1 MRAAV
6 RPFLLLGVLF
16 AFVTTA
22 QPDPVPGG
30 GYNLLDFAKGSPSA
44 TKGGVDVTVT
54 DKATA
59 GYKCTEI
66 TIRIVR
72 ASDGQTLDTATF
84 SNPGGSVSKS
94 FTGLGN
100 NVNIRI
106 DVSAT
111 FQGGTQFDFKD
122 LEATVATQ

>member
-16 AFVTTA
+16 AFVAIA
-22 QPDPVPGG
+22 QSDPVPGG
-30 GYNLLDFAKGSPSA
+30 GYNQLDFGKGSPSA

-54 DKATA
+54 DKPTA
-59 GYKCTEI
+59 GWKCTEI

-84 SNPGGSVSKS
+84 SNPGASVSKS

-100 NVNIRI
+100 NVTLSVA
-106 DVSAT
+106 VSAT
-111 FQGGTQFDFKD
+111 FQSGTMFDFKD
-122 LEATVATQ
+122 LEAMVVTQ